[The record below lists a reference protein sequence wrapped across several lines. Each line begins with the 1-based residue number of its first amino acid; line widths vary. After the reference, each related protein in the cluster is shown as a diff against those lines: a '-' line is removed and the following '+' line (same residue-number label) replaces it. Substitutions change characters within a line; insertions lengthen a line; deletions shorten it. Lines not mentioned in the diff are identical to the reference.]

1 MKDIIGDNV
10 KEVLQNKENKFI
22 YFYRRS
28 RLDLEEFN
36 KVSEFA
42 AKIENGMRV
51 IPYKIDLDQHY
62 DKLVAYLKERNP
74 KTADQTEEQIKTH
87 SFLLAN
93 QYDDIWYWELDLIN
107 YFYGELLEQIFNFYQ
122 GPLKLISAE

>member
-51 IPYKIDLDQHY
+51 VPYKIDLD
-62 DKLVAYLKERNP
+62 KVECK
-74 KTADQTEEQIKTH
+74 KH
-87 SFLLAN
+87 SF
-93 QYDDIWYWELDLIN
+93 WENKTTPENKIIITKVLIT
-107 YFYGELLEQIFNFYQ
+107 
-122 GPLKLISAE
+122 